1 MLKTII
7 RSTLTVLLLSCTWVT
22 NAGMITTTF
31 NSNNGHTGN
40 MFDLTTFSNDL
51 LVTGL
56 DVNLKNLIGSDVSID
71 VYIKPGS
78 YTGFESNASAWTLIS
93 SSFGISSGVNSPT
106 FIDISDFYLKAAKS
120 FGVYITTN
128 DSTMK
133 YTDGDNV
140 FENDD
145 LQIVTGVGVGGVF
158 GTTFSPRTWNGS
170 IHYDVP
176 EPSTIAIFLL
186 GLCGLVISRNRK
198 IQ

>member
-7 RSTLTVLLLSCTWVT
+7 RSTLTFLLISCTWVT
-22 NAGMITTTF
+22 NASMITTTF

-51 LVTGL
+51 LITGL
-56 DVNLKNLIGSDVSID
+56 DVNLENTIGSDVLID
-71 VYIKPGS
+71 VYIKTGS
-78 YTGFESNASAWTLIS
+78 YTGFENNASAWTLVS
-93 SSFGISSGVNSPT
+93 SSFGISSGTNNPT
-106 FIDISDFYLKAAKS
+106 FIDISDFYLEAAKS
-120 FGVYITTN
+120 FGVYITTD

-133 YTDGDNV
+133 YTNGANL

-145 LQIVTGVGVGGVF
+145 LQVVTGIGIGGLF
-158 GTTFSPRTWNGS
+158 GSAFNPRTWNGS

-198 IQ
+198 VQ